1 MTTISTLPT
10 APQRGQPAEEFNQNA
25 NTWVGALGTFTSQTN
40 VVVGEVNSN
49 ATAIATNKTNSDISA
64 DICES
69 AEQVALASGYKG
81 NWSSLT
87 GALNMPAVVSHSGFL
102 WLLNVN
108 LANVTTSTPSFTN
121 NHWTV
126 FTPWQI
132 NTITNRHVLSSSQS
146 WVVPDGVFKIRIQY
160 CGGGG
165 SGGITLSNS
174 EALSNIYAPGN
185 GGEYKEMTLR
195 VIPRTSLVI
204 TVGAGGVAVSGTT
217 AKAGNDGA
225 STTIVYNGTTYTA
238 LGGIGGSL
246 IAQTAD
252 SRGGVG
258 NGITARD
265 GATLG
270 EITFEYQGGD
280 YFKTQR
286 GGFNPMSGP
295 AVSKWKCTNLNQ
307 AGLVG
312 YAFGAGGT
320 SGLTYNASVT
330 SGAGSSGAVIIQYIQ
345 GDY

>member
-1 MTTISTLPT
+1 MTVISTLPT
-10 APQRGQPAEEFNQNA
+10 APQRGQPADEFNQNA
-25 NTWVGALGTFTSQTN
+25 NVWVGALPAFTSQTN
-40 VVVGEVNSN
+40 AVIGEVNSN
-49 ATAIATNKTNSDISA
+49 ASAIATNKTNSDVSA

-87 GALNMPAVVSHSGFL
+87 GSLNMPAVVSHSGFL

-121 NHWTV
+121 TDWTV

-132 NTITNRHVLSSSQS
+132 NTITNRHVLSSSQT
-146 WVVPDGVFKIRIQY
+146 WTVPDGVFKIRVQY

-165 SGGITLSNS
+165 SGGISVSNS
-174 EALSNIYAPGN
+174 DVLSNIYSPGN

-195 VIPRTSLVI
+195 VIPRTTLAI
-204 TVGAGGVAVSGTT
+204 TIGAGGVAISGTIG
-217 AKAGNDGA
+217 AGNPGG
-225 STTIVYNGTTYTA
+225 TTSIVYNGVTYTA
-238 LGGIGGSL
+238 IGGQGGSL
-246 IAQTAD
+246 VNQTAD
-252 SRGGVG
+252 SRGGAG
-258 NGITARD
+258 DGATARD

-270 EITFEYQGGD
+270 EITFEFQGGD

-286 GGFNPMSGP
+286 SGFNPLGGP
-295 AVSKWKCTNLNQ
+295 AISKWKCTTLNQ

-312 YAFGAGGT
+312 YGFGTGGT
-320 SGLTYNASVT
+320 SALYYNASVT
-330 SGAGSSGAVIIQYIQ
+330 SGAGTAGAVIIQYIQ